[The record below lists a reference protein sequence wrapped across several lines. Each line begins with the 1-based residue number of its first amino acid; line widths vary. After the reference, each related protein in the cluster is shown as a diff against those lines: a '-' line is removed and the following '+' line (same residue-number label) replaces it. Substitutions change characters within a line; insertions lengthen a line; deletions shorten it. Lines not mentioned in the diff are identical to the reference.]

1 MKYLTRNKIYQ
12 KVEPFKNAKKIYI
25 FCEGERREI
34 DYFRFFQGFAS
45 NIDII
50 PIPSD
55 NGRSDPAKLKEQA
68 DQSIRNNSITLSEEL
83 SDEVWFV
90 IDTDRWNEG
99 NKIDELKAFVEV
111 KKRSYEGWFLAQSNP
126 SFEIWLYYHFNSNKP
141 NNNEVNAC
149 ASFKEF
155 VALKINGGFDS
166 RCMPLEIQQATLN
179 AERNFESENGQ
190 PKIYSTEV
198 FNLARQIISF
208 TKAQLDQCLKDV
220 RKQ

>member
-12 KVEPFKNAKKIYI
+12 
-25 FCEGERREI
+25 
-34 DYFRFFQGFAS
+34 
-45 NIDII
+45 
-50 PIPSD
+50 
-55 NGRSDPAKLKEQA
+55 
-68 DQSIRNNSITLSEEL
+68 
-83 SDEVWFV
+83 
-90 IDTDRWNEG
+90 
-99 NKIDELKAFVEV
+99 
-111 KKRSYEGWFLAQSNP
+111 YEGWNIAQSNP

-198 FNLARQIISF
+198 FNLARQIICF
-208 TKAQLDQCLKDV
+208 TKAQLDQCLKLQHNV
-220 RKQ
+220 RS